1 MLLSWFQQIDAA
13 NSPSEVVAVTRDYL
27 ATWTPDELGLLP
39 AQCRPG
45 RVKDAQDIENLHV
58 NLVEEYG
65 RNRLGGEALVSL
77 QRMTS
82 FIVRASVRIAQL
94 RSEDETYPDHR
105 DEDKPSSAS
114 RRSAAARER

>member
-13 NSPSEVVAVTRDYL
+13 QSPVDVVAVTRDYL

-45 RVKDAQDIENLHV
+45 RVKDVLDIEQLHV

-65 RNRLGGEALVSL
+65 RNRLSGEALSSL

-82 FIVRASVRIAQL
+82 FIVRASVRIAHL
-94 RSEDETYPDHR
+94 RTEDETPSDHR
-105 DEDKPSSAS
+105 DDDRPPSGNQ
-114 RRSAAARER
+114 RSAASRQR

>member
-13 NSPSEVVAVTRDYL
+13 NSPEQVVAVTRDYL
-27 ATWTPDELGLLP
+27 ATWTPDELGLMP

-45 RVKDAQDIENLHV
+45 RVKDAQDIEELHV

-65 RNRLGGEALVSL
+65 RNRLSGDALASL

-94 RSEDETYPDHR
+94 RNDDDIPDHR
-105 DEDKPSSAS
+105 DDDKPRSA
-114 RRSAAARER
+114 RQRSAAQRER